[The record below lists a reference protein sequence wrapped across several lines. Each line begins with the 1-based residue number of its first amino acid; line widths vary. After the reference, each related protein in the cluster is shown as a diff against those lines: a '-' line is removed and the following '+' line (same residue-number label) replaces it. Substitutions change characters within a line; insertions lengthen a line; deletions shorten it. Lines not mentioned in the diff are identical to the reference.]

1 MRPSR
6 RTISSHSRCSGVSAA
21 LMIAPRSR
29 PASTASR
36 KPAASM
42 ARLSIRLVGPM
53 TSGGVRAR
61 RSARASTS
69 AASRSGRHDPVDQP
83 DPFRLDGV
91 DEVAGQQQL
100 AGLLLADEVR
110 HQQRD
115 GRGPVADLGLAEPR
129 ALGRHDQ
136 VAGHRQLEAAGQRV
150 AVDLGDDR
158 LRAIEDAQ
166 GRRDV
171 GRPGARATRPGRA
184 TPPSASSVRS

>member
-21 LMIAPRSR
+21 LMIAPRSM

-36 KPAASM
+36 KPGRVHRPVEHPLGRAHDLGRRPRQA
-42 ARLSIRLVGPM
+42 VGQGVDL
-53 TSGGVRAR
+53 GGQALR
-61 RSARASTS
+61 
-69 AASRSGRHDPVDQP
+69 RHDPVDQP
-83 DPFRLDGV
+83 DPLGLDGV

-115 GRGPVADLGLAEPR
+115 RRGPVADLGLAQLG
-129 ALGRHDQ
+129 ALGRDDQ

-166 GRRDV
+166 RRRRRR
-171 GRPGARATRPGRA
+171 RPGARATRPGRA